1 MKYLSLIEYQPAVD
15 MVKLTL
21 DQLVVKYMPFNMN
34 NASAKEPILKIVLG
48 EFEVTTSR

>member
-1 MKYLSLIEYQPAVD
+1 

-34 NASAKEPILKIVLG
+34 NATVKDPILKIVLG
-48 EFEVTTSR
+48 EFEVTTSG